1 MKGDSDHNLHEVKP
15 QRFNE
20 TSVSMHRTNEDVHFA
35 IMCDA
40 KPFRGDTVEVV
51 GVWTD
56 GNGATQEVRVRATM
70 LRRANVEEGGMHM
83 HTGIMHASVA
93 HAILRRQRL
102 FFLSDPANV
111 GGNVLNL

>member
-1 MKGDSDHNLHEVKP
+1 
-15 QRFNE
+15 
-20 TSVSMHRTNEDVHFA
+20 
-35 IMCDA
+35 
-40 KPFRGDTVEVV
+40 
-51 GVWTD
+51 
-56 GNGATQEVRVRATM
+56 
-70 LRRANVEEGGMHM
+70 MHM